1 VIIKFKDSIPELPYD
16 NSVDNSVRARF
27 PALFASERFMGLRLT
42 PLFDSVPAGSIRR
55 FQQHA
60 VDVGVKN
67 VPNFL
72 NYFAASIPEGLTPA
86 DVIEH
91 LNRSSIKSDVEV
103 CYAEEAPRS
112 RVDTFV
118 ASAHHPQ
125 SIAGDYDPD
134 VKDGLQ
140 RHLLS
145 APISVG
151 AVDAWK
157 IKGGDAAGMRFADL
171 EVGWALGHDEFE
183 GYNLSVLGAG
193 VNTIHGFKHGTN
205 VLGIVAGKKNGK
217 LGQGIAY
224 GLDSILLASPFRQL
238 EVYNVAAA
246 LMEILT
252 APQSPHVILL
262 EVGNG
267 LANGGTRP
275 METVP
280 CVRQQILTA
289 TGQGIVVIE
298 PAGNADDDAPLN
310 IDSEIDSDSGATIV
324 GAVAP
329 LSNHKRLAS
338 SNFGNRVDCYAWGD
352 GIHTAVTDE
361 KGTAT
366 TESGFGLGETSGA
379 SAIIAGVAL
388 SVQGMLS
395 AAGRSLLSPG
405 QIRAI
410 LRDPKLGTACSPAG
424 SMPDLKKIAQE
435 LGL

>member
-1 VIIKFKDSIPELPYD
+1 
-16 NSVDNSVRARF
+16 
-27 PALFASERFMGLRLT
+27 
-42 PLFDSVPAGSIRR
+42 
-55 FQQHA
+55 
-60 VDVGVKN
+60 
-67 VPNFL
+67 
-72 NYFAASIPEGLTPA
+72 
-86 DVIEH
+86 
-91 LNRSSIKSDVEV
+91 
-103 CYAEEAPRS
+103 
-112 RVDTFV
+112 
-118 ASAHHPQ
+118 
-125 SIAGDYDPD
+125 
-134 VKDGLQ
+134 
-140 RHLLS
+140 
-145 APISVG
+145 
-151 AVDAWK
+151 
-157 IKGGDAAGMRFADL
+157 
-171 EVGWALGHDEFE
+171 
-183 GYNLSVLGAG
+183 
-193 VNTIHGFKHGTN
+193 
-205 VLGIVAGKKNGK
+205 
-217 LGQGIAY
+217 
-224 GLDSILLASPFRQL
+224 
-238 EVYNVAAA
+238 
-246 LMEILT
+246 
-252 APQSPHVILL
+252 
-262 EVGNG
+262 
-267 LANGGTRP
+267 